1 MTTLAE
7 VKAREEELERE
18 WFWLV
23 EALNTVARVRAE
35 HLVRGPARPHKRSM
49 ELVVSECV
57 LLR

>member
-23 EALNTVARVRAE
+23 EALNTVAR
-35 HLVRGPARPHKRSM
+35 ARV
-49 ELVVSECV
+49 E
-57 LLR
+57 